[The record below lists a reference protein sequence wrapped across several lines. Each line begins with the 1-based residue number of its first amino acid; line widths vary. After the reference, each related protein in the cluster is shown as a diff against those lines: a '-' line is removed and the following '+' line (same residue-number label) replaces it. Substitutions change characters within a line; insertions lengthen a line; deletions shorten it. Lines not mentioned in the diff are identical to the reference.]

1 MNHQNIRDNE
11 NIIISSRFRP
21 VHSFDL
27 WGVVV
32 DQHTLGQ
39 QKIGIYEEI
48 ARKEK
53 VPEHEITRVTQN
65 YRALLD
71 GKPWATGPRKAEI
84 IDAVSAPALSNE
96 HQIYYDSCFIQD
108 ALEVIKEILEAGEGA
123 IIFTSEPAP
132 GLREQLVP
140 KIGERIGVVRHGN
153 KIDPGSF
160 RAVYDLERQL
170 GNIVITHT
178 ADELPELIAARKSGL
193 FHENALVYVNR
204 NNSNSKDRVT
214 EEGIHCYVN
223 DLREVEYTS
232 LGLNP

>member
-1 MNHQNIRDNE
+1 
-11 NIIISSRFRP
+11 
-21 VHSFDL
+21 
-27 WGVVV
+27 
-32 DQHTLGQ
+32 LGQ
-39 QKIGIYEEI
+39 QKIDIYEEI

-53 VPEHEITRVTQN
+53 IPEHEITRVTQN

-84 IDAVSAPALSNE
+84 IDALAAPAPSNE
-96 HQIYYDSCFIQD
+96 HQLCYDSCFIQD

-153 KIDPGSF
+153 KTDPGSF
-160 RAVYDLERQL
+160 KAVYDLERRF
-170 GNIVITHT
+170 GNIIITHT

-193 FHENALVYVNR
+193 FQPGALIYVNR
-204 NNSNSKDRVT
+204 NDSNSEKMV
-214 EEGIHCYVN
+214 ESEGIHCYVN
-223 DLREVEYTS
+223 DLRNVKYTTLVANS
-232 LGLNP
+232 

>member
-1 MNHQNIRDNE
+1 MECDE
-11 NIIISSRFRP
+11 KPAVSFDLKP
-21 VHSFDL
+21 MHSFDL
-27 WGVVV
+27 WGVIV

-39 QKIGIYEEI
+39 QKIDIYEEI

-53 VPEHEITRVTQN
+53 ISEHEITRVTQN

-84 IDAVSAPALSNE
+84 IDALAAPAPSNE
-96 HQIYYDSCFIQD
+96 HQLCYDSCFIQD

-140 KIGERIGVVRHGN
+140 KIGKRIGVVRHGN
-153 KIDPGSF
+153 KTDPGSF
-160 RAVYDLERQL
+160 KAVYDLERRF
-170 GNIVITHT
+170 GNIIITHT

-193 FHENALVYVNR
+193 FQPGALIYVNR
-204 NNSNSKDRVT
+204 NDSNSEKMV
-214 EEGIHCYVN
+214 ESEGIHRYVN
-223 DLREVEYTS
+223 DLRNVKYTTLVANS
-232 LGLNP
+232 